1 MESTDAIYQLKI
13 KYDNIKGK
21 YGMVFIDSNEVALL
35 NRETILEKV
44 RSITSRFNDSKEEEL
59 KIQYLDDE
67 KNFVNLSNDK
77 SCVRELLRCA
87 VQVKNAEFKR
97 ITLQIEESSSPLPRA

>member
-1 MESTDAIYQLKI
+1 MDCNEAVYQLKI
-13 KYDNIKGK
+13 KYDNTKGK
-21 YGMVFIDSNEVALL
+21 YGIVFIDSNEAALL

-67 KNFVNLSNDK
+67 KK
-77 SCVRELLRCA
+77 LR
-87 VQVKNAEFKR
+87 QPIK
-97 ITLQIEESSSPLPRA
+97 